1 MTKQQRL
8 VTQLIVLGFAAL
20 VVFLDQL
27 SKALVIQNFA
37 PGKLSP
43 MIGEIV
49 QFNLVFN
56 DSAAFSIGF
65 GATAVFAVIS
75 SIAALALL
83 WYSIRVE
90 TKSWALLVGIALGG
104 VSGNLID
111 RLTRPPGF
119 GSGLVV
125 DFIQIPLN
133 FPVFN
138 LADSAIF
145 CVAVVT
151 VVRVLRGDQ
160 IGKRRKRAND

>member
-1 MTKQQRL
+1 ML
-8 VTQLIVLGFAAL
+8 SFAIL
-20 VVFLDQL
+20 VVILDQL
-27 SKALVIQNFA
+27 SKALVIKNFE

-43 MIGEIV
+43 MFGELV

-65 GATAVFAVIS
+65 GATQIFAVIS
-75 SIAALALL
+75 TIAALALL
-83 WYSIRVE
+83 WYSSRVE

-104 VSGNLID
+104 VTGNLID
-111 RLTRPPGF
+111 RLTRAPGF
-119 GSGLVV
+119 GRGLVV
-125 DFIQIPLN
+125 DFIQIPFN

-151 VVRVLRGDQ
+151 VIRVLRGER
-160 IGKRRKRAND
+160 IGKAMEKSDD

>member
-1 MTKQQRL
+1 M
-8 VTQLIVLGFAAL
+8 LGDL
-20 VVFLDQL
+20 
-27 SKALVIQNFA
+27 
-37 PGKLSP
+37 
-43 MIGEIV
+43 V

-65 GATAVFAVIS
+65 GATAIFAVIS

-83 WYSIRVE
+83 WYSARVE
-90 TKSWALLVGIALGG
+90 TKSWALLVGVALGG
-104 VSGNLID
+104 VTGNLID

-125 DFIQIPLN
+125 DFIQIPFN

-151 VVRVLRGDQ
+151 VIRVMRGEH
-160 IGKRRKRAND
+160 IGKSRIKAND

>member
-1 MTKQQRL
+1 LKTKRHVLQAL
-8 VTQLIVLGFAAL
+8 VVCLAAL

-27 SKALVIQNFA
+27 SKALVIANFE

-43 MIGEIV
+43 MLGELI

-75 SIAALALL
+75 SIAALVFL
-83 WYSIRVE
+83 WMSSKVE
-90 TKSWALLVGIALGG
+90 TKSWAVLLGVALGG
-104 VSGNLID
+104 VVGNLID
-111 RLTRPPGF
+111 RLTREPGF
-119 GSGLVV
+119 GRGWVV
-125 DFIQIPLN
+125 DFIQIPFN

-145 CVAVVT
+145 IVAVIT
-151 VVRVLRGDQ
+151 VIRVMRGDK
-160 IGKRRKRAND
+160 IGKAKS